1 MTKKLF
7 LSIVGSILL
16 AVLGIFVITNT
27 QDNSDIK
34 LLREQH
40 QVHLDNSPFKETK
53 NLSKEERKSLG
64 LPPNAYNEQ
73 VWELTMDPQTG
84 RPMTER
90 VFETLEQLK
99 NQRGNYRG
107 VGGDA
112 TNPWVERG
120 PNNVAGRTRGLM
132 FDPNDVGAGTN
143 GDGIDY
149 NRVFAGGV
157 SGGLWVNDDITD
169 ANSSWSL
176 VPGFASNTS
185 VTVIISDP
193 NNSSTFY
200 LGSGESYT
208 TGNAIGNGIWKS
220 TDGGVNWSNVL
231 GGYTGT
237 SNPGGGGY
245 DQVVNGIFYINDLVA
260 RNNVGTT
267 EIFAAV
273 ASAFFSD
280 GSNSTQAQWHGIF
293 NQGLYK
299 STDNGATWGNI
310 LSTVNPNDIEL
321 DINNNVWLGTTSSS
335 GVVTTG
341 GDIYR
346 STDGSNFSLM
356 GNITGASRVE
366 LEPDPSNT
374 DALWALANVGGPANI
389 FSIAYITGSP
399 GSVTVT
405 QITTEP
411 ADADTGIPNSDF
423 TRNQAFYDL
432 TIESDAS
439 GNLIVGG
446 IDLFRSTD
454 GGATWSQISKWSNN
468 NNLAA
473 LPVSLVHADHHAT
486 VNRPGAPNEY
496 IFGTDGGVFYCTD
509 ITLAATS
516 AVIPSRNKDYNTT
529 QFYYGSID
537 QFSTTPG
544 HDLGGGT
551 QDNGTPFSWDNPSD
565 SSNLFD
571 FRDPLTG
578 DGGYTEIDGVDGY
591 AIATYPGNTSVYI
604 AYPSLPFLTT
614 TTVTT
619 GGGGN
624 FINQAEL
631 DTNLDILY
639 SNASTG
645 GTYRLERVKEFI
657 PGGPATESVYIGSGT
672 LTESPTA
679 LKVSPYTTTSTTLYV
694 GQKNG
699 VLWRVDNADSA
710 ATGGTWT
717 IINPGGSAFVG
728 SISDIE
734 LGQSEQEIFVTMHNY
749 GVTSIWF
756 TSNGGTIWSSK
767 EGNLADMPVKCIL
780 QNPYIP
786 SELIIGTE
794 IGVWTTADFTVA
806 SPIWIQSY
814 NGMSD
819 VTVLDLDLKDSD
831 KTILASTHGRGFFT
845 SQFSTTELFADFSAD
860 KLNPV
865 TNETVNFTDWSI
877 NGPTSW
883 TWTFSPTTV
892 TYQGGTTAN
901 SQNPQVSFDTSGA
914 YTVTLTVSNGV
925 DSDDEVKV
933 DYITILGL
941 TAEFSAENTTPT
953 LNDTV
958 TFTDQSL
965 NVPTSWVWTFT
976 PNTVTYQGGTN
987 MNSQNPQVTFDAP
1000 GNYTVSL
1007 DVTNASE
1014 ADNETK
1020 TNYISVTEYCIP
1032 ISTGTTLT
1040 DGCTSDGVKHFVLG
1054 TIDNTSGCDIDNG
1067 AVGYG
1072 DFTASVTDLDIDFDD
1087 GNGQGVYQV
1096 SIQSA
1101 YAPEFA
1107 SIWID
1112 FNDNFVFEASEQLL
1126 SNGSLPTAD
1135 VDTSFLIMIPAT
1147 APLGN
1152 HRLRVKA
1159 IDVTGTGTGIDDP
1172 CGDVQWGESE
1182 DYTVNIISSSLSTK
1196 DFTETTGLIVYPT
1209 ISKGK
1214 ITIRSNLNLGDVKLD
1229 VYNISGQKVYTSQLE
1244 LSSGS
1249 PKVLD
1254 LNLSSGLYLV
1264 KFSTKDNISATKKIV
1279 IK

>member
-1 MTKKLF
+1 MKKLLF
-7 LSIVGSILL
+7 FI
-16 AVLGIFVITNT
+16 LGIAIVISTGIFFFNKNSEHT
-27 QDNSDIK
+27 QIEK
-34 LLREQH
+34 LRAQH
-40 QVHLDNSPFKETK
+40 QEFLDNSPFKESLKMT
-53 NLSKEERKSLG
+53 KEERKAMG
-64 LPPNAYNEQ
+64 IPPNAYNEQ

-99 NQRGNYRG
+99 NQRGSYRG

-132 FDPNDVGAGTN
+132 FDPNDVGLGN

-193 NNSSTFY
+193 NNSSIFY

-208 TGNAIGNGIWKS
+208 SGNAIGNGVWKS
-220 TDGGVNWSNVL
+220 TDGGANWSNVL

-237 SNPGGGGY
+237 SIPGGDGY

-260 RNNVGTT
+260 RDVGTTT

-273 ASAFFSD
+273 ASAYFPD
-280 GSNSTQAQWHGIF
+280 GANSTQGQFHSLF
-293 NQGLYK
+293 DEGLYK
-299 STDNGATWGNI
+299 SNDNGATWGNI

-321 DINNNVWLGTTSSS
+321 DINNNVWLGTNRNSN
-335 GVVTTG
+335 GYAG
-341 GDIYR
+341 GDIFR
-346 STDGSNFSLM
+346 STDGTTFNLM

-374 DALWALANVGGPANI
+374 DALWALANVGGPADI

-411 ADADTGIPNSDF
+411 ADADTGISNSDF
-423 TRNQAFYDL
+423 ARGQAFYDL

-454 GGATWSQISKWSNN
+454 GGATWNQISKWSNN
-468 NNLAA
+468 PNLNT
-473 LPVSLVHADHHAT
+473 LPVSLVHGDHHAT

-509 ITLAATS
+509 ITSAATS

-537 QFSTTPG
+537 QVNTTPG
-544 HDLGGGT
+544 NDLGGGT
-551 QDNGTPFSWDNPSD
+551 QDNGTPFSWVNPSD
-565 SSNLFD
+565 PGNLFD

-591 AIATYPGNTSVYI
+591 AITTYPGNNSVYI
-604 AYPSLPFLTT
+604 AYPSLPYLTT

-657 PGGPATESVYIGSGT
+657 PGGPGVENVFIGSGT
-672 LTESPTA
+672 LTENPAA

-694 GQKNG
+694 GQRNG

-717 IINPGGSAFVG
+717 IINPGGSTFVG

-756 TSNGGTIWSSK
+756 TSDGGTTWASK

-780 QNPYIP
+780 QNPLVPKEVIV
-786 SELIIGTE
+786 GTE
-794 IGVWTTADFTVA
+794 LGVWRTQDFSSATPTWV
-806 SPIWIQSY
+806 QSY

-819 VTVLDLDLKDSD
+819 VTVLDLDIRSADN
-831 KTILASTHGRGFFT
+831 TILASTHGRGMFT
-845 SQFSTTELFADFSAD
+845 SM
-860 KLNPV
+860 
-865 TNETVNFTDWSI
+865 FTGI
-877 NGPTSW
+877 
-883 TWTFSPTTV
+883 TWTG
-892 TYQGGTTAN
+892 YQ
-901 SQNPQVSFDTSGA
+901 
-914 YTVTLTVSNGV
+914 
-925 DSDDEVKV
+925 
-933 DYITILGL
+933 
-941 TAEFSAENTTPT
+941 
-953 LNDTV
+953 
-958 TFTDQSL
+958 
-965 NVPTSWVWTFT
+965 
-976 PNTVTYQGGTN
+976 
-987 MNSQNPQVTFDAP
+987 
-1000 GNYTVSL
+1000 
-1007 DVTNASE
+1007 
-1014 ADNETK
+1014 
-1020 TNYISVTEYCIP
+1020 
-1032 ISTGTTLT
+1032 
-1040 DGCTSDGVKHFVLG
+1040 
-1054 TIDNTSGCDIDNG
+1054 
-1067 AVGYG
+1067 
-1072 DFTASVTDLDIDFDD
+1072 
-1087 GNGQGVYQV
+1087 
-1096 SIQSA
+1096 
-1101 YAPEFA
+1101 
-1107 SIWID
+1107 
-1112 FNDNFVFEASEQLL
+1112 
-1126 SNGSLPTAD
+1126 
-1135 VDTSFLIMIPAT
+1135 
-1147 APLGN
+1147 
-1152 HRLRVKA
+1152 
-1159 IDVTGTGTGIDDP
+1159 
-1172 CGDVQWGESE
+1172 
-1182 DYTVNIISSSLSTK
+1182 
-1196 DFTETTGLIVYPT
+1196 
-1209 ISKGK
+1209 
-1214 ITIRSNLNLGDVKLD
+1214 
-1229 VYNISGQKVYTSQLE
+1229 
-1244 LSSGS
+1244 
-1249 PKVLD
+1249 
-1254 LNLSSGLYLV
+1254 
-1264 KFSTKDNISATKKIV
+1264 
-1279 IK
+1279 